1 MQPTSPRPSMHLP
14 NSCVHSTGEC
24 TSRRPSLMRTMRDLP
39 PTSMPFQMKGLSAAH
54 TPVVIG
60 VKHTPCLLLHVLDM
74 AGFDKGNDDD
84 DEEEEEETAFRTGAW
99 RARRRFLAD
108 VPSKPRGGQEEKQM
122 PAACLERTMSTK
134 GSSRSSRSR
143 GAGVAT
149 AASIV
154 GWDSE
159 ADLCSKRLP
168 TSPHAP
174 TPLRKHA
181 GQHSYGGARVASSFS
196 SSSSSSPLLLL
207 QLLVLSPLSPYS
219 LLPSPGPDSNTHRS
233 VVMKSYSAVSAAA
246 LFSIVVFGCVFST
259 LRHGESLLLQ
269 QTPPQGDRTADP
281 SMEKILKD
289 ATKIEK
295 VRKTAQN
302 LRRALEAAE
311 KSKSTRVHQQQ
322 VSREINMLEDKLR
335 RVASSE
341 GLDSAVKQVVGEK
354 QDVREQEEAR
364 RKNVPL
370 RVIKRE
376 KKASEEPRDNSWLVA
391 PKQDQWGQEVAR
403 GKRKMIGYYDYG
415 VHQQEPAWKYH
426 PKIKQDT
433 IDFRK
438 EEKQFAKLPADSSW
452 NLLPSSRPHAWTVAP
467 PSSDA
472 GARKTREHM
481 APAAGR
487 AVKEEGARREV
498 KAPQARSSLAS
509 PPSSPSFS
517 SPSSTSP
524 VRSDERLDGPLARTA
539 ANLKM
544 LMREAMRSKDVPA
557 VASAAPALGD
567 VSLRSSLKRM
577 NQDFDLEAQAER
589 RVQEQLSSFDGLGG
603 SGEREAP
610 AGF

>member
-1 MQPTSPRPSMHLP
+1 
-14 NSCVHSTGEC
+14 
-24 TSRRPSLMRTMRDLP
+24 
-39 PTSMPFQMKGLSAAH
+39 
-54 TPVVIG
+54 
-60 VKHTPCLLLHVLDM
+60 
-74 AGFDKGNDDD
+74 
-84 DEEEEEETAFRTGAW
+84 
-99 RARRRFLAD
+99 
-108 VPSKPRGGQEEKQM
+108 
-122 PAACLERTMSTK
+122 
-134 GSSRSSRSR
+134 
-143 GAGVAT
+143 
-149 AASIV
+149 
-154 GWDSE
+154 
-159 ADLCSKRLP
+159 
-168 TSPHAP
+168 
-174 TPLRKHA
+174 
-181 GQHSYGGARVASSFS
+181 
-196 SSSSSSPLLLL
+196 
-207 QLLVLSPLSPYS
+207 
-219 LLPSPGPDSNTHRS
+219 
-233 VVMKSYSAVSAAA
+233 
-246 LFSIVVFGCVFST
+246 
-259 LRHGESLLLQ
+259 
-269 QTPPQGDRTADP
+269 
-281 SMEKILKD
+281 MEKILKD

-498 KAPQARSSLAS
+498 KVPQARSSLPS

-610 AGF
+610 AGLLSSSSSSSSSSSASSSSSSASSMPRRRQRRYSRRTVNLRSMKERLVAAEDAARLAPPAGRAEIQRDLRELRLAYDVAKMSANAERENKREVGEMRRDASQV